1 MFESIKKMVNLKR
14 EYKKMKQRAAAL
26 SEDYC
31 YVFGKIE
38 SYMWNNCIDS
48 SILYVIIGILELF
61 ENGER
66 DGLSVSEIV
75 GDDVADFCDGI
86 LKEQGKTWIDKWRE
100 KLNSDVHKKLLDS
113 IYRQK

>member
-1 MFESIKKMVNLKR
+1 MFKSIKKMVNEKCA
-14 EYKKMKQRAAAL
+14 YKKMKQRAAAL

-31 YVFGKIE
+31 YVFSKIE

-48 SILYVIIGILELF
+48 SMLYVIIGILELF

-75 GDDVADFCDGI
+75 GDDVAAFCDDI
-86 LKEQGKTWIDKWRE
+86 LKEQGKTWMDKWRD
-100 KLNSDVHKKLLDS
+100 KLNSDVREKLVDS
-113 IYRQK
+113 IDSKK